1 MGSRHGHRSRV
12 LFWGTL
18 GVVAMSC
25 ALPEFKKGDPS
36 ASSAGTSGTS
46 GEEGVSGA
54 SGQSEQAGSN
64 AGESGGAGSEDG
76 GTQGE
81 AGTSQAGQEQA
92 GGDSGGSSSGS
103 NSGGAAGQ
111 TSRGGANDAGAADA
125 GGGEPGGDSSGGRS
139 GANTGGSNRGGGSQG
154 GNPSQGGGTPD
165 GGSENGGGPSNG
177 GALQGGTSNGGALQ
191 GGATSGGATSGGATS
206 GGAPPADGPCDIY
219 AAADTPCVAAY
230 SMVRRLRRAYT
241 GPLYQVR
248 SDSSNQN
255 TGSGGTVHNI
265 GITNDGFADAAAQD
279 SVCDGT
285 TCTVSLLYD
294 QSGNGNDLLVAKA
307 GPSAGGTY
315 AAMDDFES
323 IADAGALTVG
333 GHQVYPLY
341 MAARQ
346 GYRLPVNT
354 LGSGMPLGTA
364 AQGIYM
370 LADGTHSGSACC
382 WDFGNVLPDPMVYDV
397 TNTLF
402 FGIGYWGKG
411 AGNGPWFMAD
421 FEGGVWAGGTTS
433 SDPGWGGSNPIDP
446 INPYNPSLKVP
457 FALGFLKTD
466 PNNWSLRM
474 ADLQTAIDVTTA
486 YAGGLPKAMNN
497 QGGIVLG
504 VATDNSNNSWGTFF
518 EGAIVSGFPS
528 NATELAVMQN
538 IQDVGYGQ

>member
-1 MGSRHGHRSRV
+1 MGPRHGRRSWV

-18 GVVAMSC
+18 GVLALSC
-25 ALPEFKKGDPS
+25 TLPEFKKGNPTL
-36 ASSAGTSGTS
+36 SSAGSSGTS

-54 SGQSEQAGSN
+54 SGQSEQGGSSTS
-64 AGESGGAGSEDG
+64 ESGGAGSEDG

-92 GGDSGGSSSGS
+92 GGDFGGSSSGS

-125 GGGEPGGDSSGGRS
+125 GGGEPGGDSSGGQS

-165 GGSENGGGPSNG
+165 GGSESGGTPSNG
-177 GALQGGTSNGGALQ
+177 GAVQGGTSSGGALQ
-191 GGATSGGATSGGATS
+191 GGATSGGATSGGAP
-206 GGAPPADGPCDIY
+206 AADGPCDIY

-265 GITNDGFADAAAQD
+265 GITTDGFADAAAQD

-307 GPSAGGTY
+307 GLSAGGPY
-315 AAMDDFES
+315 SAMDDFES
-323 IADAGALTVG
+323 IADAGPLTVG
-333 GHQVYPLY
+333 GHQVYSLY

-346 GYRLPVNT
+346 GYRLPVGT
-354 LGSGMPLGTA
+354 LGSGVPRGTA
-364 AQGIYM
+364 AQGIYL
-370 LADGTHSGSACC
+370 LADGTHYGTACC
-382 WDFGNVLPDPMVYDV
+382 WDFGNATTDPTQYGGMDA
-397 TNTLF
+397 LF
-402 FGIGYWGKG
+402 LGTAYWGQG

-421 FEGGVWAGGTTS
+421 FETGTWAGGTGPDDLGAPS
-433 SDPGWGGSNPIDP
+433 QAANP
-446 INPYNPSLKVP
+446 NNPSLKVP

-474 ADLQTAIDVTTA
+474 ADLQAASSLTTA
-486 YAGGLPKAMNN
+486 YSGGLPKVMTNE
-497 QGGIVLG
+497 GGIVLG
-504 VATDNSNNSWGTFF
+504 IAGDNSNSSWGTFF

-528 NATELAVMQN
+528 DATELAVMQN